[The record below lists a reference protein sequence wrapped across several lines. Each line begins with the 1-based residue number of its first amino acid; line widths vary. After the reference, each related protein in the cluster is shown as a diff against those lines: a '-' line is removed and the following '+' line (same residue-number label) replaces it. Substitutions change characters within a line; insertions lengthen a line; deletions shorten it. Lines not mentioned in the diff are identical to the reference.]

1 MKRLITGICILA
13 VLASCGRKDWRD
25 ASLPSAE
32 RARLLLKEMT
42 LEEKVGQMCQ
52 YVAPCYV
59 PPGQGSPYKNIDA
72 TDENLGNKDL
82 ADKIRRGEVGSF
94 LHCMTTKEAIALQE
108 MAKESRL
115 GIPLLIGIDAIHG
128 NALIEG
134 CTIYPT
140 NINMASTFDTELMER
155 IGSETALEMRQKGLY
170 WTFGPNLD
178 VARDARWGRMGETF
192 GEDPFLVTQMGKY
205 SIFGL
210 QGTDR
215 NFDEGH
221 VIACAKHL
229 IAGGE
234 PFGGLN
240 AAPMDLSERQLREI
254 YLPPFVAAVQEAHVG
269 TVMAAHNEVNGIP
282 CHGNSWLLKDLL
294 RDELGFDGFVVSDWM
309 DIERLY
315 AMHHWAPDSTEAF
328 VRSVEAGIDMHM
340 QGDNYFEAVIS
351 AVKSGRIPV
360 KRIDEA
366 AGKILEMKFAVG
378 LFEAPM
384 PSLDPLENA
393 AKHRQTALDA
403 ARESI
408 VLLKNNGLLPL
419 TANGTSGGSTASLR
433 SAPPSAS
440 LPVPPLNVPRVAV
453 VSPTGVPSGLKESE
467 RSDAGSLRGTPLNP
481 PRGRRGVDGFVPRRI
496 FVVGPNADSQTILGD
511 WAAPQPDSLVIT
523 VLEGIKAEFP
533 DVSID
538 TLCFGGKI
546 SDVDA
551 KGIAIARHKAAAA
564 DVCIVVAGENSQRY
578 SAFGRTCGEN
588 CDRDDL
594 DLPGMQEELLEAVA
608 STGKPTVLVLMTG
621 RANSIGWA
629 KDNVDA
635 ILNLWEP
642 GQMGGQAI
650 AEVLSGKVNPSGKL
664 PVTMPR
670 SVGQVPTVYNHKHS
684 QYSRL
689 FATNDT
695 GPLWPFGFGLSYSK
709 FSYSVPSFVESS
721 AVGASGGSTASRGSA
736 PPLASLTVPPL
747 NVPRVAV
754 VSPSGVPAGRKN
766 NRSGLARPAVATV
779 AVNVTNEGPFDGAEV
794 VQLYVKDEFA
804 SVTRPVKELKA
815 FKRIFLK
822 AGESAE
828 VTFEIT
834 PDMLQCFGADNR
846 WTVEP
851 GDFTIM
857 VGSSSADE
865 DLQTLT
871 LEVL

>member
-1 MKRLITGICILA
+1 MRKLYLLS
-13 VLASCGRKDWRD
+13 VLVLLVSCGKGDWRD
-25 ASLPSAE
+25 ASLPAAE
-32 RARLLLKEMT
+32 RAKLLLKEMT

-140 NINMASTFDTELMER
+140 NINMASTFDPEL
-155 IGSETALEMRQKGLY
+155 LEMRQKGLY
-170 WTFGPNLD
+170 WTFAPNLD
-178 VARDARWGRMGETF
+178 VARDARWGRMGETY
-192 GEDPFLVTQMGKY
+192 GEDPFLVTEMGKH
-205 SIFGL
+205 SILGL
-210 QGTDR
+210 QGPDR

-240 AAPMDLSERQLREI
+240 AAPMDVSERQLREI
-254 YLPPFVAAVQEAHVG
+254 YLPPFIAAVEDAHVG

-309 DIERLY
+309 DIERLH

-340 QGDNYFEAVIS
+340 QGDNYFEAVIG
-351 AVKSGRIPV
+351 AVKSGRILM

-378 LFEAPM
+378 LFEAPL
-384 PSLDPLENA
+384 PSMEPLENA
-393 AKHRQTALDA
+393 AEHRQTALQA

-419 TANGTSGGSTASLR
+419 A
-433 SAPPSAS
+433 
-440 LPVPPLNVPRVAV
+440 
-453 VSPTGVPSGLKESE
+453 
-467 RSDAGSLRGTPLNP
+467 AGS
-481 PRGRRGVDGFVPRRI
+481 VRRI

-523 VLEGIKAEFP
+523 VLEGLRNESP
-533 DVSID
+533 GTTID
-538 TLCFGGKI
+538 TMCFGGMI
-546 SDVDA
+546 SNVDA
-551 KGIAIARHKAAAA
+551 KGIAVARHKASAV

-594 DLPGMQEELLEAVA
+594 DLPGMQEQLLEAVA

-621 RANSIGWA
+621 RANSIAWA
-629 KDNVDA
+629 KENVDA
-635 ILNLWEP
+635 ILNVWEP
-642 GQMGGQAI
+642 GQMGGQAV
-650 AEVLSGKVNPSGKL
+650 AEVISGKGNPSGKL

-689 FATNDT
+689 FATNET
-695 GPLWPFGFGLSYSK
+695 GPLWPFGFGLSYST
-709 FSYSVPSFVESS
+709 FSYSGLKFLSTDGTPDGETTATLGTLRPS
-721 AVGASGGSTASRGSA
+721 AITA
-736 PPLASLTVPPL
+736 LTV
-747 NVPRVAV
+747 RI
-754 VSPSGVPAGRKN
+754 
-766 NRSGLARPAVATV
+766 
-779 AVNVTNEGPFDGAEV
+779 TNEGPFDGAEV
-794 VQLYVKDEFA
+794 VQLYIRDEYA

-822 AGESAE
+822 NGESTD

-834 PDMLQCFGADNR
+834 PEMLKCFGADNR

-865 DLQTLT
+865 DLQQLS
-871 LEVL
+871 LRLIAK

>member
-1 MKRLITGICILA
+1 MKRFTILLLLLA
-13 VLASCGRKDWRD
+13 SLASCGKADWRD
-25 ASLPSAE
+25 ASLPASD
-32 RARLLLKEMT
+32 RAKLLLREMT

-108 MAKESRL
+108 LAKESRL

-140 NINMASTFDTELMER
+140 SINLASSFDPEIVEM
-155 IGSETALEMRQKGLY
+155 IGTETAQEMRQKGLY
-170 WTFGPNLD
+170 WTFAPNLD

-192 GEDPFLVTQMGKY
+192 GEDPFLVTEMGKY
-205 SIFGL
+205 SIWGL
-210 QGTDR
+210 QGRDR

-254 YLPPFVAAVQEAHVG
+254 YLPPFIAAVQDAHVG

-309 DIERLY
+309 DIERLH

-328 VRSVEAGIDMHM
+328 IRSVEAGIDMHM
-340 QGDNYFEAVIS
+340 QGDNYFEAVIG
-351 AVKSGRIPV
+351 AVKSGRIPMR
-360 KRIDEA
+360 RIDEA
-366 AGKILEMKFAVG
+366 VGKILEMKFAVG

-384 PSLDPLENA
+384 PSMAPLENA
-393 AKHRQTALDA
+393 EAHRQTALAA

-408 VLLKNNGLLPL
+408 VLLKNNGVLPL
-419 TANGTSGGSTASLR
+419 D
-433 SAPPSAS
+433 
-440 LPVPPLNVPRVAV
+440 V
-453 VSPTGVPSGLKESE
+453 V
-467 RSDAGSLRGTPLNP
+467 
-481 PRGRRGVDGFVPRRI
+481 RRI

-511 WAAPQPDSLVIT
+511 WAAPQPDSLVVT
-523 VLEGIKAEFP
+523 VLEGIRAEFP
-533 DVSID
+533 KAIID
-538 TLCFGGKI
+538 TMCFGGMI
-546 SDVDA
+546 SNINE
-551 KGIAIARHKAAAA
+551 KGIAAARNKAAAA

-594 DLPGMQEELLEAVA
+594 DLPGMQEELLEAMA
-608 STGKPTVLVLMTG
+608 STGKPTILVLMTG
-621 RANSIGWA
+621 RANSLAWA
-629 KDNVDA
+629 KENVDA
-635 ILNLWEP
+635 IVNVWEP
-642 GQMGGQAI
+642 GQMGGQAV

-689 FATNDT
+689 FATNET
-695 GPLWPFGFGLSYSK
+695 GPLWPFGFGLSYSNFVYSNPSL
-709 FSYSVPSFVESS
+709 FS
-721 AVGASGGSTASRGSA
+721 GQ
-736 PPLASLTVPPL
+736 
-747 NVPRVAV
+747 
-754 VSPSGVPAGRKN
+754 PSGPGRVHP
-766 NRSGLARPAVATV
+766 RSAAAEYGLSPEAAPEHNEASKAGLATV
-779 AVNVTNEGPFDGAEV
+779 SITVTNEGPYDGAEV
-794 VQLYVKDEFA
+794 VQLYIRDEYA

-822 AGESAE
+822 NGESAT
-828 VTFEIT
+828 VTFDIT
-834 PDMLQCFGADNR
+834 PEMLQCFGAENR
-846 WTVEP
+846 WSVEP
-851 GDFTIM
+851 GEFTIM

-865 DLQTLT
+865 DLQAISYVV
-871 LEVL
+871 EG

>member
-1 MKRLITGICILA
+1 MKRFTILLLLLA
-13 VLASCGRKDWRD
+13 SLASCGKEDWRD
-25 ASLPSAE
+25 TSLPASD
-32 RARLLLKEMT
+32 RAKLLLREMT

-108 MAKESRL
+108 LAKESRL

-140 NINMASTFDTELMER
+140 SINLASSFDPEIVEM
-155 IGSETALEMRQKGLY
+155 IGTETAQEMRQKGLY
-170 WTFGPNLD
+170 WTFAPNLD

-192 GEDPFLVTQMGKY
+192 GEDPFLVTEMGKY
-205 SIFGL
+205 SIWGL
-210 QGTDR
+210 QGRDR

-254 YLPPFVAAVQEAHVG
+254 YLPPFIAAVQDAHVG

-309 DIERLY
+309 DIERLH

-328 VRSVEAGIDMHM
+328 IRSVEAGIDMHM
-340 QGDNYFEAVIS
+340 QGDNYFEAVIG
-351 AVKSGRIPV
+351 AVKSGRIPMR
-360 KRIDEA
+360 RIDEA
-366 AGKILEMKFAVG
+366 VGKILEMKFAVG

-384 PSLDPLENA
+384 PSMAPLENA
-393 AKHRQTALDA
+393 EAHRQTALAA

-408 VLLKNNGLLPL
+408 VLLKNNGVLPL
-419 TANGTSGGSTASLR
+419 D
-433 SAPPSAS
+433 
-440 LPVPPLNVPRVAV
+440 V
-453 VSPTGVPSGLKESE
+453 V
-467 RSDAGSLRGTPLNP
+467 
-481 PRGRRGVDGFVPRRI
+481 RRI

-511 WAAPQPDSLVIT
+511 WAAPRPDSLVVT
-523 VLEGIKAEFP
+523 VLEGIRAEFP
-533 DVSID
+533 KAIID
-538 TLCFGGKI
+538 TMCFGGMI
-546 SDVDA
+546 SNINE
-551 KGIAIARHKAAAA
+551 KGIAAARNKAAAA

-594 DLPGMQEELLEAVA
+594 DLPGMQEELLEAMA
-608 STGKPTVLVLMTG
+608 STGKPTILVLMTG
-621 RANSIGWA
+621 RANSLAWA
-629 KDNVDA
+629 KENVDA
-635 ILNLWEP
+635 IVNVWEP
-642 GQMGGQAI
+642 GQMGGQAV

-689 FATNDT
+689 FATNET
-695 GPLWPFGFGLSYSK
+695 GPLWPFGFGLSYSNFVYSNPSL
-709 FSYSVPSFVESS
+709 FSGQP
-721 AVGASGGSTASRGSA
+721 
-736 PPLASLTVPPL
+736 
-747 NVPRVAV
+747 
-754 VSPSGVPAGRKN
+754 
-766 NRSGLARPAVATV
+766 SGLAEPALDALATV
-779 AVNVTNEGPFDGAEV
+779 SITVTNEGPYDGAEV
-794 VQLYVKDEFA
+794 VQLYIRDEYA

-822 AGESAE
+822 NGESAT
-828 VTFEIT
+828 VTFDIT
-834 PDMLQCFGADNR
+834 PEMLQCFGAENR
-846 WTVEP
+846 WSVEP
-851 GDFTIM
+851 GEFTIM

-865 DLQTLT
+865 DLQAISYVV
-871 LEVL
+871 EG

>member
-1 MKRLITGICILA
+1 M
-13 VLASCGRKDWRD
+13 VSCGKGDWKD
-25 ASLPSAE
+25 ATAPATE
-32 RARLLLKEMT
+32 RAKALLKEMT

-108 MAKESRL
+108 LAKESRL

-140 NINMASTFDTELMER
+140 SINLASTFDPDLAEK
-155 IGSETALEMRQKGLY
+155 IGTETALEMRQKGLY
-170 WTFGPNLD
+170 WTFAPNLD

-192 GEDPFLVTQMGKY
+192 GEDPFLVSEMGKY
-205 SIFGL
+205 SIWGL
-210 QGTDR
+210 QGRNR

-254 YLPPFVAAVQEAHVG
+254 YLPPFVAAVQDAHVG

-294 RDELGFDGFVVSDWM
+294 RNELGFDGFVVSDWM
-309 DIERLY
+309 DIERLH

-340 QGDNYFEAVIS
+340 QGDNYFEAVIG
-351 AVKSGRIPV
+351 AVKSGRIPM

-366 AGKILEMKFAVG
+366 VGKILEMKFAVG
-378 LFEAPM
+378 LFEAPL
-384 PSLDPLENA
+384 PSLAPLENA
-393 AKHRQTALDA
+393 EAHRQTALDA
-403 ARESI
+403 ARKSI
-408 VLLKNNGLLPL
+408 VLLKNNGVLPL
-419 TANGTSGGSTASLR
+419 TASGSSGPDSSLR
-433 SAPPSAS
+433 SAPPTRNAS
-440 LPVPPLNVPRVAV
+440 GPLPLTSR
-453 VSPTGVPSGLKESE
+453 GWLRSGLT
-467 RSDAGSLRGTPLNP
+467 RPDAA
-481 PRGRRGVDGFVPRRI
+481 RRI

-533 DVSID
+533 GAKID
-538 TLCFGGKI
+538 TMCFGGMI
-546 SDVDA
+546 ANIDA
-551 KGIAIARHKAAAA
+551 KGIEAAKRKAAAA
-564 DVCIVVAGENSQRY
+564 DICIVVAGENSQRY

-594 DLPGMQEELLEAVA
+594 DLPGMQQELLEAVV

-621 RANSIGWA
+621 RANSLAWA
-629 KDNVDA
+629 KENVDA
-635 ILNLWEP
+635 ILNVWEP
-642 GQMGGQAI
+642 GQMGGQAV

-689 FATNDT
+689 FATNET
-695 GPLWPFGFGLSYSK
+695 GPLWPFGFGLSYSH
-709 FSYSVPSFVESS
+709 FSYSSPSINSGQPSESGKS
-721 AVGASGGSTASRGSA
+721 EADGTPDGETTATLGTLRGGTGAKRSGASGGASRSEAVEPQEVPSA
-736 PPLASLTVPPL
+736 VA
-747 NVPRVAV
+747 RVAV
-754 VSPSGVPAGRKN
+754 N
-766 NRSGLARPAVATV
+766 L
-779 AVNVTNEGPFDGAEV
+779 TNEGPYDGTEV
-794 VQLYVKDEFA
+794 VQLYVRDEYA

-815 FKRIFLK
+815 FKRVPLK

-828 VTFEIT
+828 VTFAIT
-834 PDMLQCFGADNR
+834 PEMLQCYGADNR
-846 WTVEP
+846 WSVEP
-851 GDFTIM
+851 GDFTIL
-857 VGSSSADE
+857 VGSSSDDK
-865 DLQTLT
+865 DLQAVTLK
-871 LEVL
+871 VK

>member
-1 MKRLITGICILA
+1 MRKLYLLS
-13 VLASCGRKDWRD
+13 VLVLLVSCGKGDWRD
-25 ASLPSAE
+25 ASLPAAD
-32 RARLLLKEMT
+32 RAKFLLKEMT

-140 NINMASTFDTELMER
+140 NINMASTFDPELMEK
-155 IGSETALEMRQKGLY
+155 IGAETALEMRQKGLY
-170 WTFGPNLD
+170 WTFAPNLD
-178 VARDARWGRMGETF
+178 VARDARWGRMGETY
-192 GEDPFLVTQMGKY
+192 GEDPFLVTEMGKH
-205 SIFGL
+205 SILGL
-210 QGTDR
+210 QGPDR
-215 NFDEGH
+215 NFDQGH

-240 AAPMDLSERQLREI
+240 AAPMDVSERQLREI
-254 YLPPFVAAVQEAHVG
+254 YLPPFIAAVEDAHVG

-309 DIERLY
+309 DIERLH

-340 QGDNYFEAVIS
+340 QGDNYFEAVIG
-351 AVKSGRIPV
+351 AVRSGRIPM

-378 LFEAPM
+378 LFEAPL
-384 PSLDPLENA
+384 PSMEPLENA
-393 AKHRQTALDA
+393 AEHRQTALQA

-419 TANGTSGGSTASLR
+419 AA
-433 SAPPSAS
+433 
-440 LPVPPLNVPRVAV
+440 
-453 VSPTGVPSGLKESE
+453 
-467 RSDAGSLRGTPLNP
+467 AGS
-481 PRGRRGVDGFVPRRI
+481 VRRI

-511 WAAPQPDSLVIT
+511 WAAPQLDSLVIT
-523 VLEGIKAEFP
+523 VLEGLRNEFP
-533 DVSID
+533 GTTID
-538 TLCFGGKI
+538 TMCFGGMI
-546 SDVDA
+546 SNVDA
-551 KGIAIARHKAAAA
+551 KGIAVARHKASAA

-594 DLPGMQEELLEAVA
+594 DLPGMQEQLLEAVA
-608 STGKPTVLVLMTG
+608 SAGKPTVLVLMTG
-621 RANSIGWA
+621 RANSIAWA
-629 KDNVDA
+629 KENVDA
-635 ILNLWEP
+635 ILNVWEP
-642 GQMGGQAI
+642 GQMGGKAV
-650 AEVLSGKVNPSGKL
+650 AEVISGKVNPSGKL

-689 FATNDT
+689 FATNET
-695 GPLWPFGFGLSYSK
+695 GPLWPFGFGLSYSHFRYSGLK
-709 FSYSVPSFVESS
+709 FLSADGTSDGETTATLGTLRPS
-721 AVGASGGSTASRGSA
+721 AIAA
-736 PPLASLTVPPL
+736 LTV
-747 NVPRVAV
+747 RI
-754 VSPSGVPAGRKN
+754 
-766 NRSGLARPAVATV
+766 
-779 AVNVTNEGPFDGAEV
+779 TNEGPFDGAEV
-794 VQLYVKDEFA
+794 VQLYIRDEYA

-822 AGESAE
+822 NGESTD

-834 PDMLQCFGADNR
+834 PEMLKCFGADNR

-865 DLQTLT
+865 DLQQLP
-871 LEVL
+871 LRLIAK

>member
-1 MKRLITGICILA
+1 MKKVAIITVILLA
-13 VLASCGRKDWRD
+13 VSCGKGDWHD
-25 ASLPSAE
+25 ASLPASQ

-59 PPGQGSPYKNIDA
+59 PPGEGSPYKNIDA

-82 ADKIRRGEVGSF
+82 ADKIRRGEVSSF
-94 LHCMTTKEAIALQE
+94 LHCMTTKEAIALQQL
-108 MAKESRL
+108 AKESRL

-140 NINMASTFDTELMER
+140 NINMASTFDTGLMER
-155 IGSETALEMRQKGLY
+155 IGAETALEMRQKGLY
-170 WTFGPNLD
+170 WTFAPNLD

-192 GEDPFLVTQMGKY
+192 GEDPYLVTEMGR
-205 SIFGL
+205 SAIFGL
-210 QGTDR
+210 QGPDR

-254 YLPPFVAAVQEAHVG
+254 YLPPFIAAVQDAHVG

-340 QGDNYFEAVIS
+340 QGDNYFEAVIG

-360 KRIDEA
+360 KRINEA

-378 LFEAPM
+378 LFEAPL
-384 PSLDPLENA
+384 PSLEPLENA
-393 AKHRQTALDA
+393 AEHRQTALQA
-403 ARESI
+403 AREGI
-408 VLLKNNGLLPL
+408 VLLKNNGILPL
-419 TANGTSGGSTASLR
+419 VVDGTSDSEATATLGMLRGGTADEVGGGVER
-433 SAPPSAS
+433 SETAEHP
-440 LPVPPLNVPRVAV
+440 NVP
-453 VSPTGVPSGLKESE
+453 STKPI
-467 RSDAGSLRGTPLNP
+467 
-481 PRGRRGVDGFVPRRI
+481 RRFFVL
-496 FVVGPNADSQTILGD
+496 GPNAHSQTILGD

-523 VLEGIKAEFP
+523 VFDGIRAEFP
-533 DVSID
+533 GVTID
-538 TLCFGGKI
+538 TMCFGGKI
-546 SDVDA
+546 SNIDA
-551 KGIAIARHKAAAA
+551 KGIATARHKASAA
-564 DVCIVVAGENSQRY
+564 DVCFVVVGENSQRY

-594 DLPGMQEELLEAVA
+594 DLPGMQEQLLEAVA

-621 RANSIGWA
+621 RANSIAWA
-629 KDNVDA
+629 KENVDA
-635 ILNLWEP
+635 ILNVWEP
-642 GQMGGQAI
+642 GQMGGQAV
-650 AEVLSGKVNPSGKL
+650 AEILSGKVNPSGKL

-670 SVGQVPTVYNHKHS
+670 SVGQVPTVYYHKHS

-689 FATNDT
+689 FATNET

-709 FSYSVPSFVESS
+709 FSYSQPSFLSADDTPDGETTATLGTLRGGTVSKANGGAERSEAVEHPERSS
-721 AVGASGGSTASRGSA
+721 
-736 PPLASLTVPPL
+736 
-747 NVPRVAV
+747 
-754 VSPSGVPAGRKN
+754 
-766 NRSGLARPAVATV
+766 AVATV
-779 AVNVTNEGPFDGAEV
+779 TVTVSNEGPYDGAEV
-794 VQLYVKDEFA
+794 VQLYIRDEYA

-822 AGESAE
+822 NGESTD

-834 PDMLQCFGADNR
+834 PEMLQCFGADNK

-865 DLQTLT
+865 DLYSCL
-871 LEVL
+871 LKF

>member
-1 MKRLITGICILA
+1 MKRLALLLILSA
-13 VLASCGRKDWRD
+13 LSVSCEKGNWRD
-25 ASLPSAE
+25 SSLPAAE
-32 RARLLLKEMT
+32 RAKLLLKEMT

-140 NINMASTFDTELMER
+140 NINMASTFDPELMEK
-155 IGSETALEMRQKGLY
+155 IGAETALEMRQKGLY
-170 WTFGPNLD
+170 WTFAPNLD
-178 VARDARWGRMGETF
+178 VARDARWGRMGETY
-192 GEDPFLVTQMGKY
+192 GEDPFLVTEMGKH
-205 SIFGL
+205 SILGL
-210 QGTDR
+210 QGPDR

-240 AAPMDLSERQLREI
+240 AAPMDVSERQLREI
-254 YLPPFVAAVQEAHVG
+254 YLPPFIAAVEDAHVG
-269 TVMAAHNEVNGIP
+269 TVMAAHNEINGIP

-294 RDELGFDGFVVSDWM
+294 REELGFDGFVVSDWM
-309 DIERLY
+309 DIERLH

-340 QGDNYFEAVIS
+340 QGDNYFEAVIG
-351 AVKSGRIPV
+351 AVNSGRIPM

-378 LFEAPM
+378 LFEAPL
-384 PSLDPLENA
+384 PSMEPLENA
-393 AKHRQTALDA
+393 SEHRQTALQA
-403 ARESI
+403 AREGI
-408 VLLKNNGLLPL
+408 VLLKNNGILPL
-419 TANGTSGGSTASLR
+419 RTEITMARNTLAGKTTATI
-433 SAPPSAS
+433 
-440 LPVPPLNVPRVAV
+440 
-453 VSPTGVPSGLKESE
+453 
-467 RSDAGSLRGTPLNP
+467 GSLRGGTVSRANGGAEQSEAVGQPKVLP
-481 PRGRRGVDGFVPRRI
+481 AMPIRRI

-523 VLEGIKAEFP
+523 VLEGLRNEFP
-533 DVSID
+533 GTTID
-538 TLCFGGKI
+538 TMCFSGMI
-546 SDVDA
+546 SNVDA
-551 KGIAIARHKAAAA
+551 KGIAVARHKASAA

-594 DLPGMQEELLEAVA
+594 DLPGMQEQLLEAVA
-608 STGKPTVLVLMTG
+608 STGKPTILVLMTG
-621 RANSIGWA
+621 RANSIAWA

-635 ILNLWEP
+635 ILNVWEP
-642 GQMGGQAI
+642 GQMGGQAV
-650 AEVLSGKVNPSGKL
+650 AEVISGKVNPSGKL

-689 FATNDT
+689 FATNET
-695 GPLWPFGFGLSYSK
+695 GPLWPFGFGLSYSC
-709 FSYSVPSFVESS
+709 FRY
-721 AVGASGGSTASRGSA
+721 
-736 PPLASLTVPPL
+736 
-747 NVPRVAV
+747 
-754 VSPSGVPAGRKN
+754 
-766 NRSGLARPAVATV
+766 SGLKFLSADGTPDGETTAITV
-779 AVNVTNEGPFDGAEV
+779 RITNEGPFDGAEV
-794 VQLYVKDEFA
+794 VQLYIRDEYA

-822 AGESAE
+822 NGESTD
-828 VTFEIT
+828 VTFDIT
-834 PDMLQCFGADNR
+834 PEMLQCFGADNR

-851 GDFTIM
+851 GEFTIM

-865 DLQTLT
+865 DLQSISFTS
-871 LEVL
+871 E

>member
-1 MKRLITGICILA
+1 MRNNMKRFTILLLLLA
-13 VLASCGRKDWRD
+13 SLASCGKEDWRD
-25 ASLPSAE
+25 TSLPASD
-32 RARLLLKEMT
+32 RAKLLLREMT

-108 MAKESRL
+108 LAKESRL

-140 NINMASTFDTELMER
+140 SINLASSFDPEIVEM
-155 IGSETALEMRQKGLY
+155 IGTETAQEMRQKGLY
-170 WTFGPNLD
+170 WTFAPNLD

-192 GEDPFLVTQMGKY
+192 GEDPFLVTEMGKY
-205 SIFGL
+205 SIWGL
-210 QGTDR
+210 QGRDR

-254 YLPPFVAAVQEAHVG
+254 YLPPFIAAVQDAHVG

-309 DIERLY
+309 DIERLH

-328 VRSVEAGIDMHM
+328 IRSVEAGIDMHM
-340 QGDNYFEAVIS
+340 QGDNYFEAVIG
-351 AVKSGRIPV
+351 AVKSGRIPMR
-360 KRIDEA
+360 RIDEA

-384 PSLDPLENA
+384 PSMAPLENA
-393 AKHRQTALDA
+393 EAHRQTALAA

-408 VLLKNNGLLPL
+408 VLLKNNGVLPL
-419 TANGTSGGSTASLR
+419 D
-433 SAPPSAS
+433 
-440 LPVPPLNVPRVAV
+440 V
-453 VSPTGVPSGLKESE
+453 V
-467 RSDAGSLRGTPLNP
+467 
-481 PRGRRGVDGFVPRRI
+481 RRI

-511 WAAPQPDSLVIT
+511 WAAPQPDSLVVT
-523 VLEGIKAEFP
+523 VLEGIRAEFP
-533 DVSID
+533 KAIID
-538 TLCFGGKI
+538 TMCFGGMI
-546 SDVDA
+546 SNINE
-551 KGIAIARHKAAAA
+551 KGIAAARNKAAAA

-594 DLPGMQEELLEAVA
+594 DLPGMQEELLEAMA
-608 STGKPTVLVLMTG
+608 STGKPTILVLMTG
-621 RANSIGWA
+621 RANSLAWA
-629 KDNVDA
+629 KENVDA
-635 ILNLWEP
+635 IVNVWEP
-642 GQMGGQAI
+642 GQMGGQAV

-689 FATNDT
+689 FATNET
-695 GPLWPFGFGLSYSK
+695 GPLWPFGFGLSYSNFVYSNPSL
-709 FSYSVPSFVESS
+709 FSGQPSGPGRIHPRS
-721 AVGASGGSTASRGSA
+721 AAAEYGLSPEAAPEHNEASKAG
-736 PPLASLTVPPL
+736 LASPDRGR
-747 NVPRVAV
+747 PRHARGGTADEVGG
-754 VSPSGVPAGRKN
+754 GVERSET
-766 NRSGLARPAVATV
+766 SGLAEPALDALTTV
-779 AVNVTNEGPFDGAEV
+779 SITVTNEGPYDGAEV
-794 VQLYVKDEFA
+794 VQLYIRDEYA

-822 AGESAE
+822 NGESAT
-828 VTFEIT
+828 VTFDIT
-834 PDMLQCFGADNR
+834 PEMLQCFGAENR
-846 WTVEP
+846 WSVEP
-851 GDFTIM
+851 GEFTIM

-865 DLQTLT
+865 DLQAISYVV
-871 LEVL
+871 EG

>member
-1 MKRLITGICILA
+1 MRRFVIIGLVLLA
-13 VLASCGRKDWRD
+13 ASCGKGDWRD
-25 ASLPSAE
+25 ASLPAAD
-32 RARLLLKEMT
+32 RAKFLLKEMT

-72 TDENLGNKDL
+72 TDENLGNKGL
-82 ADKIRRGEVGSF
+82 ADRIRRGEVGSF

-108 MAKESRL
+108 MARESRL

-140 NINMASTFDTELMER
+140 NINMASTFDPELMEK
-155 IGSETALEMRQKGLY
+155 IGAETALEMRQKGLY
-170 WTFGPNLD
+170 WTFAPNLD
-178 VARDARWGRMGETF
+178 VARDARWGRMGETY
-192 GEDPFLVTQMGKY
+192 GEDPFLVTEMGKH
-205 SIFGL
+205 SILGL
-210 QGTDR
+210 QGPDR

-254 YLPPFVAAVQEAHVG
+254 YLPPFIAAVQDAHVG

-294 RDELGFDGFVVSDWM
+294 RNELGFDGFVVSDWM
-309 DIERLY
+309 DIERLH
-315 AMHHWAPDSTEAF
+315 AMHHWATDSTEAF

-340 QGDNYFEAVIS
+340 QGDNYFEAVID
-351 AVKSGRIPV
+351 AVKSGRIPM

-378 LFEAPM
+378 LFEAPL

-393 AKHRQTALDA
+393 SEHRQTALVA

-408 VLLKNNGLLPL
+408 ILLKNNGILPL
-419 TANGTSGGSTASLR
+419 CTESTLAGSALAGKTNATLGTRGGTVSRANGGAEQSEAVGQ
-433 SAPPSAS
+433 PKM
-440 LPVPPLNVPRVAV
+440 LPAMPI
-453 VSPTGVPSGLKESE
+453 
-467 RSDAGSLRGTPLNP
+467 
-481 PRGRRGVDGFVPRRI
+481 RRI
-496 FVVGPNADSQTILGD
+496 FVLGPNADSQTILGD
-511 WAAPQPDSLVIT
+511 WAAPQPDSLVTT

-533 DVSID
+533 KVTID
-538 TLCFGGKI
+538 TMCFGGKI
-546 SDVDA
+546 SNIDA
-551 KGIAIARHKAAAA
+551 KGIAIARHKASAA

-594 DLPGMQEELLEAVA
+594 DLPGMQEQLLEAVA

-621 RANSIGWA
+621 RANSIAWA
-629 KDNVDA
+629 KENVDA
-635 ILNLWEP
+635 ILNVWEP
-642 GQMGGQAI
+642 GQMGGQAV
-650 AEVLSGKVNPSGKL
+650 AEVLAGKVNPSGKL

-670 SVGQVPTVYNHKHS
+670 NVGQVPTVYNHKHS

-689 FATNDT
+689 FATNET
-695 GPLWPFGFGLSYSK
+695 GPLWPFGFGLSYSN
-709 FSYSVPSFVESS
+709 FVLSEPVLTETSETSGRAAELRPYS
-721 AVGASGGSTASRGSA
+721 AGT
-736 PPLASLTVPPL
+736 
-747 NVPRVAV
+747 
-754 VSPSGVPAGRKN
+754 PA
-766 NRSGLARPAVATV
+766 LATV
-779 AVNVTNEGPFDGAEV
+779 SIRITNEGPFDGAEV
-794 VQLYVKDEFA
+794 VQLYIRDEYA

-822 AGESAE
+822 NGESTD
-828 VTFEIT
+828 VTFQIT
-834 PDMLQCFGADNR
+834 PEMLQCFGADNE

-857 VGSSSADE
+857 VGSSSSDE
-865 DLQTLT
+865 DLQQLS
-871 LEVL
+871 LRINDN

>member
-1 MKRLITGICILA
+1 MRNNMKRFTILLLLLA
-13 VLASCGRKDWRD
+13 SLASCGKEDWRD
-25 ASLPSAE
+25 ASLPASD
-32 RARLLLKEMT
+32 RAKLLLREMT

-108 MAKESRL
+108 LAKESRL

-140 NINMASTFDTELMER
+140 SINLASSFDPEIVEK
-155 IGSETALEMRQKGLY
+155 IGTETAQEMRQKGLY
-170 WTFGPNLD
+170 WTFAPNLD

-192 GEDPFLVTQMGKY
+192 GEDPFLVTEMGKY
-205 SIFGL
+205 SIWGL
-210 QGTDR
+210 QGRDR

-254 YLPPFVAAVQEAHVG
+254 YLPPFIAAIQDAHVG

-309 DIERLY
+309 DIERLH

-328 VRSVEAGIDMHM
+328 IRSVEAGIDMHM
-340 QGDNYFEAVIS
+340 QGDNYFEAVIG
-351 AVKSGRIPV
+351 AVKSGRIPMR
-360 KRIDEA
+360 RIDEA
-366 AGKILEMKFAVG
+366 VGKILEMKFAVG

-384 PSLDPLENA
+384 PSMAPLENA
-393 AKHRQTALDA
+393 EAHRQTALAA

-408 VLLKNNGLLPL
+408 VLLKNNGVLPL
-419 TANGTSGGSTASLR
+419 D
-433 SAPPSAS
+433 
-440 LPVPPLNVPRVAV
+440 V
-453 VSPTGVPSGLKESE
+453 V
-467 RSDAGSLRGTPLNP
+467 
-481 PRGRRGVDGFVPRRI
+481 RRI

-511 WAAPQPDSLVIT
+511 WAAPQPDSLVVT
-523 VLEGIKAEFP
+523 VLEGIRAEFP
-533 DVSID
+533 KAIID
-538 TLCFGGKI
+538 TMCFGGMI
-546 SDVDA
+546 SNINE
-551 KGIAIARHKAAAA
+551 KGIAAARNKAAAA

-608 STGKPTVLVLMTG
+608 STGKPTILVLMTG
-621 RANSIGWA
+621 RANSLAWA
-629 KDNVDA
+629 KENVDA
-635 ILNLWEP
+635 IVNVWEP
-642 GQMGGQAI
+642 GQMGGKAV

-689 FATNDT
+689 FATNET

-709 FSYSVPSFVESS
+709 FSYSTPTIAAADGTPDGETHATLGTVRGGTGAKRS
-721 AVGASGGSTASRGSA
+721 GASGGASQSEAVEPQEVPSA
-736 PPLASLTVPPL
+736 IARVTV
-747 NVPRVAV
+747 NI
-754 VSPSGVPAGRKN
+754 
-766 NRSGLARPAVATV
+766 
-779 AVNVTNEGPFDGAEV
+779 TNEGPYDGAEV
-794 VQLYVKDEFA
+794 VQLYIRDEYA

-822 AGESAE
+822 NGESAT
-828 VTFEIT
+828 VTFDIT
-834 PDMLQCFGADNR
+834 PEMLQCFGAENR
-846 WTVEP
+846 WSVEP
-851 GDFTIM
+851 GEFTIM

-865 DLQTLT
+865 DLQAISYVV
-871 LEVL
+871 EG

>member
-1 MKRLITGICILA
+1 MKRFTILLLLLA
-13 VLASCGRKDWRD
+13 SLASCGKEDWRD
-25 ASLPSAE
+25 TSLPASD
-32 RARLLLKEMT
+32 RAKLLLREMT

-108 MAKESRL
+108 LAKESRL

-140 NINMASTFDTELMER
+140 SINLASSFDPEIVEK
-155 IGSETALEMRQKGLY
+155 IGTETAQEMRQKGLY
-170 WTFGPNLD
+170 WTFAPNLD

-192 GEDPFLVTQMGKY
+192 GEDPFLVTEMGKY
-205 SIFGL
+205 SIWGL
-210 QGTDR
+210 QGRDR

-240 AAPMDLSERQLREI
+240 AAPMDVSERQLREI
-254 YLPPFVAAVQEAHVG
+254 YLPPFIAAVQDAHVG

-309 DIERLY
+309 DIERLH

-328 VRSVEAGIDMHM
+328 IRSVEAGIDMHM
-340 QGDNYFEAVIS
+340 QGDNYFEAVIG
-351 AVKSGRIPV
+351 AVKSGRIPMR
-360 KRIDEA
+360 RIDEA
-366 AGKILEMKFAVG
+366 VGKILEMKFAVG

-384 PSLDPLENA
+384 PSMAPLENA
-393 AKHRQTALDA
+393 EAHRQTALAA

-408 VLLKNNGLLPL
+408 VLLKNNGVLPL
-419 TANGTSGGSTASLR
+419 D
-433 SAPPSAS
+433 
-440 LPVPPLNVPRVAV
+440 V
-453 VSPTGVPSGLKESE
+453 V
-467 RSDAGSLRGTPLNP
+467 
-481 PRGRRGVDGFVPRRI
+481 RRI
-496 FVVGPNADSQTILGD
+496 LVVGPNADSQTILGD
-511 WAAPQPDSLVIT
+511 WAAPQPDSLVVT
-523 VLEGIKAEFP
+523 VLEGIRAEFP
-533 DVSID
+533 KVMID
-538 TLCFGGKI
+538 TMCFGGMI
-546 SDVDA
+546 SNINE
-551 KGIAIARHKAAAA
+551 KGIAEARRKAVSA

-608 STGKPTVLVLMTG
+608 STGKPTILVLMTG
-621 RANSIGWA
+621 RANSLAWA
-629 KDNVDA
+629 KENVDA
-635 ILNLWEP
+635 IVNVWEP
-642 GQMGGQAI
+642 GQMGGQAV

-689 FATNDT
+689 FATNET

-709 FSYSVPSFVESS
+709 FSYSTPTIVAVEPQEVPSAIARV
-721 AVGASGGSTASRGSA
+721 
-736 PPLASLTVPPL
+736 TV
-747 NVPRVAV
+747 NI
-754 VSPSGVPAGRKN
+754 
-766 NRSGLARPAVATV
+766 
-779 AVNVTNEGPFDGAEV
+779 TNEGPYNGAEV
-794 VQLYVKDEFA
+794 VQLYIRDEYA

-822 AGESAE
+822 NGESAT
-828 VTFEIT
+828 VTFDIT
-834 PDMLQCFGADNR
+834 PEMLQCFGAENR
-846 WTVEP
+846 WSVEP
-851 GDFTIM
+851 GEFTIM

-865 DLQTLT
+865 DLQAISYVV
-871 LEVL
+871 EG

>member
-1 MKRLITGICILA
+1 MRRFVFIGLVLLA
-13 VLASCGRKDWRD
+13 VSCGKGDWRD
-25 ASLPSAE
+25 ASLPAAD
-32 RARLLLKEMT
+32 RAKFLLKEMT
-42 LEEKVGQMCQ
+42 LKEKVGQMCQ

-82 ADKIRRGEVGSF
+82 ADRIRRGEVGSF

-108 MAKESRL
+108 MARESRL

-140 NINMASTFDTELMER
+140 NINMASTFDPELMEK
-155 IGSETALEMRQKGLY
+155 IGAETALEMRQKGLY
-170 WTFGPNLD
+170 WTFAPNLD
-178 VARDARWGRMGETF
+178 VARDARWGRMGETY
-192 GEDPFLVTQMGKY
+192 GEDPFLVTEMGKH
-205 SIFGL
+205 SILGL
-210 QGTDR
+210 QGPDR

-254 YLPPFVAAVQEAHVG
+254 YLPPFIAAVQDTHVG

-294 RDELGFDGFVVSDWM
+294 RNELGFDGFVVSDWM
-309 DIERLY
+309 DIERLH

-340 QGDNYFEAVIS
+340 QGDNYFEAVID
-351 AVKSGRIPV
+351 AVKSGRIPM

-366 AGKILEMKFAVG
+366 AGKILAMKFAVG
-378 LFEAPM
+378 LFEAPL

-393 AKHRQTALDA
+393 SEHRQTALDA

-408 VLLKNNGLLPL
+408 VLLKNNGILPL
-419 TANGTSGGSTASLR
+419 TAA
-433 SAPPSAS
+433 
-440 LPVPPLNVPRVAV
+440 
-453 VSPTGVPSGLKESE
+453 
-467 RSDAGSLRGTPLNP
+467 
-481 PRGRRGVDGFVPRRI
+481 RRI
-496 FVVGPNADSQTILGD
+496 FIVGPNADSQTILGD
-511 WAAPQPDSLVIT
+511 WAAPQPDSLVTT

-533 DVSID
+533 KVTID
-538 TLCFGGKI
+538 TMCFGGKI
-546 SDVDA
+546 SNIDA
-551 KGIAIARHKAAAA
+551 KGIAIARHKASAA

-594 DLPGMQEELLEAVA
+594 DLPGMQEQLLEAVA

-621 RANSIGWA
+621 RANSIAWA

-635 ILNLWEP
+635 ILNVWEP
-642 GQMGGQAI
+642 GQMGGQAV
-650 AEVLSGKVNPSGKL
+650 AEVLAGKVNPSGKL

-689 FATNDT
+689 FATNET
-695 GPLWPFGFGLSYSK
+695 GPLWPFGFGLSYST
-709 FSYSVPSFVESS
+709 FRYSGLSFLSADGTPDGETNATLGTRGGTVSRANGGAEQSE
-721 AVGASGGSTASRGSA
+721 AVGQ
-736 PPLASLTVPPL
+736 PKML
-747 NVPRVAV
+747 
-754 VSPSGVPAGRKN
+754 PAMPIR
-766 NRSGLARPAVATV
+766 
-779 AVNVTNEGPFDGAEV
+779 
-794 VQLYVKDEFA
+794 
-804 SVTRPVKELKA
+804 
-815 FKRIFLK
+815 RIFVL
-822 AGESAE
+822 G
-828 VTFEIT
+828 
-834 PDMLQCFGADNR
+834 PNADSQ
-846 WTVEP
+846 TIL
-851 GDFTIM
+851 GDW
-857 VGSSSADE
+857 AA
-865 DLQTLT
+865 
-871 LEVL
+871 

>member
-1 MKRLITGICILA
+1 MRRALLIGIAILM
-13 VLASCGRKDWRD
+13 VSCGKGDWKD
-25 ASLPSAE
+25 ATAPAAE
-32 RARLLLKEMT
+32 RAKALLKEMT

-108 MAKESRL
+108 LAKESRL

-140 NINMASTFDTELMER
+140 SINLASTFDPELVES
-155 IGSETALEMRQKGLY
+155 IGAETALEMRQKGLY
-170 WTFGPNLD
+170 WTFAPNLD
-178 VARDARWGRMGETF
+178 VARDARWGRIGETY
-192 GEDPFLVTQMGKY
+192 GEDPFLVTEMGKH
-205 SIFGL
+205 SIWGL
-210 QGTDR
+210 QGRDR
-215 NFDEGH
+215 NFDQGH

-254 YLPPFVAAVQEAHVG
+254 YLPPFVSAIQDAHVG

-340 QGDNYFEAVIS
+340 QGDNYFEAVIG
-351 AVKSGRIPV
+351 AVKSGRIPM

-378 LFEAPM
+378 LFEAPL
-384 PSLDPLENA
+384 PSLAPLENA
-393 AKHRQTALDA
+393 EAHRQTALDA

-408 VLLKNNGLLPL
+408 VLLKNNGVLPL
-419 TANGTSGGSTASLR
+419 TASGSSGPDSSLR
-433 SAPPSAS
+433 SAPPTRSAS
-440 LPVPPLNVPRVAV
+440 GPLPLTSR
-453 VSPTGVPSGLKESE
+453 GWLGSGLA
-467 RSDAGSLRGTPLNP
+467 RPDAT
-481 PRGRRGVDGFVPRRI
+481 RRI
-496 FVVGPNADSQTILGD
+496 FIVGPNADSQTILGD

-523 VLEGIKAEFP
+523 VLEGIRNEFP
-533 DVSID
+533 EAKID
-538 TLCFGGKI
+538 TMCFGGMI
-546 SDVDA
+546 SKVDA
-551 KGIAIARHKAAAA
+551 KGIENARRKAASA

-594 DLPGMQEELLEAVA
+594 NLPGMQQELLEAVA

-621 RANSIGWA
+621 RANSLAWA
-629 KDNVDA
+629 KENVDA
-635 ILNLWEP
+635 ILNVWEP
-642 GQMGGQAI
+642 GQMGGQAV

-689 FATNDT
+689 FATNET
-695 GPLWPFGFGLSYSK
+695 GPLWPFGFGLSYSC
-709 FSYSVPSFVESS
+709 FHYSSPTITTADGTLNGETTATLGTLRGGTGAKRS
-721 AVGASGGSTASRGSA
+721 GASGGASRSEAVEPQEVPSA
-736 PPLASLTVPPL
+736 VA
-747 NVPRVAV
+747 RVAV
-754 VSPSGVPAGRKN
+754 N
-766 NRSGLARPAVATV
+766 L
-779 AVNVTNEGPFDGAEV
+779 TNEGPYDGAEV
-794 VQLYVKDEFA
+794 VQLYIRDEYA

-822 AGESAE
+822 NGETQE
-828 VTFEIT
+828 VTFAIT
-834 PDMLQCFGADNR
+834 PEMLQCFGADNR
-846 WTVEP
+846 WSVEP
-851 GDFTIM
+851 GEFTILI
-857 VGSSSADE
+857 GSSSADQ
-865 DLQTLT
+865 DLQKLTLT
-871 LEVL
+871 VE